1 MECNIRLSI
10 HPLSHH
16 NSPHWHRLLVP
27 SYLLCRRRGANTTH
41 RKLRFSLTLNRVEY
55 CRDHGRT
62 SGVGDNPL
70 STAPPTRHNSLGLVT
85 NAIVIVGVLANRRMR
100 RSAMNLLLTN
110 QAVTNFLILLHST
123 VSRAYHMAVGVSLFS
138 SWPFP
143 SWLCTAATYVLTV
156 CWQTNST
163 MFAVIALERWV

>member
-1 MECNIRLSI
+1 
-10 HPLSHH
+10 
-16 NSPHWHRLLVP
+16 
-27 SYLLCRRRGANTTH
+27 
-41 RKLRFSLTLNRVEY
+41 LRHLQHAIIAF
-55 CRDHGRT
+55 
-62 SGVGDNPL
+62 
-70 STAPPTRHNSLGLVT
+70 GLVA

-123 VSRAYHMAVGVSLFS
+123 GVRSYHMTTGASLGS

-143 SWLCTAATYVLTV
+143 SWFCTAVAYMIRV

-163 MFAVIALERWV
+163 MFAVIALERWVH